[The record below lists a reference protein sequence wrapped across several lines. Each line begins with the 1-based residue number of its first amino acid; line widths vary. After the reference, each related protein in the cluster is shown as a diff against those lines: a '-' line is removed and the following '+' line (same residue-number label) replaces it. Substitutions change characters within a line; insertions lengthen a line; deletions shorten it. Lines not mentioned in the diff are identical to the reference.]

1 MKKSVFNI
9 FQQNK
14 KNTIDASARSQ
25 TKRIVLNTSSYSEFQ
40 YRQGKPTAPV
50 SRVRQIPEKREIA
63 RTSRI
68 NQKRL
73 AIIVA
78 VAAVAVA
85 VPVFF
90 ATAANSNEVA
100 KIAEI
105 NLSSPSP
112 SGTLQAVAA
121 APKSSATNGELTG
134 DLTETLSQ
142 AAPPVPLSAASTP
155 TDPAASAPTDPAASA
170 PADPAA
176 SAPADPA
183 ASASPPPAASI
194 ESAFSDMSFNKG
206 TDDPFI
212 SNIQQRLMDLNY
224 MESDETTTLLGPS
237 TSQAIEFF
245 QRKNNL
251 PVDGNA
257 GSATLA
263 LMFSNNALRY
273 TVSEGDDGPDVESIQ
288 DRLDELGYDISTTG
302 HFGTDTKKAV
312 VKFQQRNNITD
323 DGTIGAETKE
333 LLYSSKAKGPKSN
346 GSSSSS
352 GGGTKTG
359 NSTHIANPGSVE
371 AFIQCAM
378 NQMGVPYRLG
388 GKSSSSLDCSGLVY
402 YALKLSG
409 NGIGYMTSGGWAG
422 ADQYAR
428 ISSMSALQ
436 RGDIVCVSGHVGIYL
451 GGGQCINA
459 SSSNGKVIISNNIF
473 ASNYWTSN
481 WICGRR
487 PL

>member
-9 FQQNK
+9 FEKNK
-14 KNTIDASARSQ
+14 KNTREHTSRTQA
-25 TKRIVLNTSSYSEFQ
+25 KKIVLNAASYSDFQ
-40 YRQGKPTAPV
+40 YRQSNTPPV
-50 SRVRQIPEKREIA
+50 SRVRQIPEKREIV
-63 RTSRI
+63 RTSRVS
-68 NQKRL
+68 KSRL
-73 AIIVA
+73 AIIGSVI
-78 VAAVAVA
+78 VAAVAI
-85 VPVFF
+85 PVFF

-112 SGTLQAVAA
+112 SANLQAAVAA
-121 APKSSATNGELTG
+121 TPKSESTGGELTG
-134 DLTETLSQ
+134 DLTETLTQ
-142 AAPPVPLSAASTP
+142 ATPVAAAVNVEPAAAQADPNASVP
-155 TDPAASAPTDPAASA
+155 ASPEVPAASPVEQAST
-170 PADPAA
+170 
-176 SAPADPA
+176 
-183 ASASPPPAASI
+183 ASASPEALAS
-194 ESAFSDMSFNKG
+194 SVFLTFKQGDN
-206 TDDPFI
+206 DPFVGM
-212 SNIQQRLMDLNY
+212 IQQRLMDLYY
-224 MESDETTTLLGPS
+224 MESDETTTLFGPT
-237 TSQAIEFF
+237 TSEAIGFF
-245 QRKNNL
+245 QRKNSL
-251 PVDGNA
+251 PVDGSA
-257 GSATLA
+257 GPATLE
-263 LMFSNNALRY
+263 LLFSNNALRY

-288 DRLDELGYDISTTG
+288 DRLDELGYDVSTTSY
-302 HFGTDTKKAV
+302 FGSDTKKAV
-312 VKFQQRNNITD
+312 IAFQKRNNITD
-323 DGTIGAETKE
+323 DGSIGAETKE
-333 LLYSSKAKGPKSN
+333 LLYSSKAKGPKSS

-352 GGGTKTG
+352 SGKTG

-371 AFIQCAM
+371 AFIQAAM
-378 NQMGVPYRLG
+378 NQLGVPYRLG

-451 GGGQCINA
+451 GGGQVINA